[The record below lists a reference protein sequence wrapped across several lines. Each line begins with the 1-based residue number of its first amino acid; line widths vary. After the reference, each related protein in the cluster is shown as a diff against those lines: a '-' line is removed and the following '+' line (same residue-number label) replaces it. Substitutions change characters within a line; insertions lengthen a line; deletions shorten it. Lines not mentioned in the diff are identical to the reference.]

1 MRVDI
6 VHPGADELVY
16 EIRGIVEFAKQ
27 IEATGVEV
35 TWENIGDPIA
45 KGEKVPTWIKEIVAN
60 EARDNDL
67 SYGYSPTKGLDLTRD
82 YLAKARTAETG
93 KTLSP
98 QNIIFFNGLGDA
110 ITEIY
115 TWLSP
120 YARVLGPSPAYP
132 THSSLEGAH
141 ARSEHLTYRLD
152 PQNNWMPDMNDIRDK
167 VHYDS
172 DVAGLLI
179 INPDNPTG
187 AVYPRGVLEQI
198 VAIAKEYGLFLIADE
213 IYANLAYDKTSFVSL
228 AELAG
233 DVPTMIMRG
242 LSKEVPWPGSRCGWV
257 EFYNTDVDPSFARYA
272 KSIEDA
278 KMNEVCATTLPQAVL
293 PKILSERRYE
303 SHLQLRRS
311 KYKAR
316 AETAMQLLGENKN
329 IHVVEPK
336 GAFYLSVVFDQD
348 YTKLPTQKA
357 MNAAAQ
363 KILDTALAKIPEKDF
378 DKRFCYHL
386 LAATGICAVPLQTG
400 FNSHAQGFRIT
411 LLEEDE
417 KVFVQTVQT
426 ISNFIG

>member
-1 MRVDI
+1 M
-6 VHPGADELVY
+6 HPGADKLTY

-27 IEATGVEV
+27 IETTGINIV
-35 TWENIGDPIA
+35 WENIGDPIA
-45 KGEKVPTWIKEIVAN
+45 KGEKVPTWIKKIVAN
-60 EARDNDL
+60 EIRDNDL

-93 KTLSP
+93 KTLNP
-98 QNIIFFNGLGDA
+98 ENIIFFNGLGDA

-141 ARSEHLTYRLD
+141 ARSGHLAYHLD
-152 PQNNWMPDMNDIRDK
+152 PKNNWIPDINDIRDR

-187 AVYPRGVLEQI
+187 TVHSRTVLEQI
-198 VAIAKEYGLFLIADE
+198 VSIAKEYGLFIIADE
-213 IYANLAYDKTSFVSL
+213 IYANLAYEKNNFVSL

-233 DVPTMIMRG
+233 EVPTMIMRG

-257 EFYNTDVDPSFARYA
+257 EFYNTSADPSFARYA

-293 PKILSERRYE
+293 PKILSDKRYE
-303 SHLQLRRS
+303 SHLQTRRT
-311 KYKAR
+311 KYQAR
-316 AETAMQLLGENKN
+316 AEVATQILGKNKN
-329 IHVVEPK
+329 IQVVKPQ
-336 GAFYLSVVFDQD
+336 GAFYLSVIFDKEYMQ
-348 YTKLPTQKA
+348 LPEQEAANT
-357 MNAAAQ
+357 AAQ
-363 KILDTALAKIPEKDF
+363 GILATALSKIPEKDF

-386 LAATGICAVPLQTG
+386 LAATGICTVPLQAG
-400 FNSHAQGFRIT
+400 FNSHVQGFRIT

-417 KVFVQTVQT
+417 KEFTRIVQV
-426 ISNFIG
+426 ISDFIY